1 MAFVKKRDWD
11 IFSSSQN
18 KAKIL
23 SSSFVYYQYHSGWKS
38 TKNVALDSDFLS
50 KASYVNFQVIWIFN
64 FLKKMLQSETF
75 SVISKHCI
83 SNTNNSNDST
93 YWSVSHWDSSTR
105 RAYSPFASVSLLPV
119 HSEWTLTSV
128 VSSLVLRSPFVD
140 PKSPRKSNKVGQQNY
155 EKHFCSSRCYFS
167 QSHWPMRSAIK
178 TDRDKKL
185 FILLT

>member
-1 MAFVKKRDWD
+1 
-11 IFSSSQN
+11 
-18 KAKIL
+18 
-23 SSSFVYYQYHSGWKS
+23 
-38 TKNVALDSDFLS
+38 
-50 KASYVNFQVIWIFN
+50 
-64 FLKKMLQSETF
+64 MLQSETF

-140 PKSPRKSNKVGQQNY
+140 PKSPRKSNKIDQQNY
-155 EKHFCSSRCYFS
+155 EKHFCSSRCYFFS
-167 QSHWPMRSAIK
+167 HTGQWGRQSRQIGTKNFLSYWPKNGEKTTWKIK
-178 TDRDKKL
+178 LEVSFDLFLKSWLTLHDKC
-185 FILLT
+185 